1 MDIDFLG
8 PMLSDDVAT
17 AIAVGDMDPISM
29 LVFSTDG
36 RSPSQ
41 PPRQGFAAPPPRQ
54 QPQLLDPRMFSRYAA
69 SNGSAPGKPNSTST
83 SRASPPWK
91 RKFPRSFGAQPRT
104 GLLGAFKS
112 SGSTP
117 APSNVAAS
125 TSSPTISRF
134 FTSDPKKMS
143 PPNELVKKSSSSS
156 LVSSEMDTFES
167 QDPVDIN
174 VSKSISFEPS
184 EKKTIGTAVSVPLT
198 TKKEKENSTPPSAK
212 SQGPVKRAVP
222 EAPVIKENAF
232 ARMMRAGAR
241 QQKPSGVKRGGLG
254 ALSGRHPVIKKPRT
268 ISFHAPSARTSDAKM
283 TPSIEPE
290 AEAGLDQLSA
300 QKDSQRDDG
309 DSLSEESA
317 GESAGPAIK
326 AKQAPTGNWLDR
338 FRFKA

>member
-41 PPRQGFAAPPPRQ
+41 PPRQGFAALPPRQ

-117 APSNVAAS
+117 APSNVEAHRRSAAS
-125 TSSPTISRF
+125 SPQIPRRCRPRTNWRRRAARPASSRARWIPSKAKTQSTS
-134 FTSDPKKMS
+134 MS
-143 PPNELVKKSSSSS
+143 PRASHSSRRRRKRSA
-156 LVSSEMDTFES
+156 LQYPCLS
-167 QDPVDIN
+167 QPR
-174 VSKSISFEPS
+174 KRRR
-184 EKKTIGTAVSVPLT
+184 TLRHR
-198 TKKEKENSTPPSAK
+198 PPR
-212 SQGPVKRAVP
+212 VR
-222 EAPVIKENAF
+222 
-232 ARMMRAGAR
+232 
-241 QQKPSGVKRGGLG
+241 
-254 ALSGRHPVIKKPRT
+254 
-268 ISFHAPSARTSDAKM
+268 
-283 TPSIEPE
+283 
-290 AEAGLDQLSA
+290 DQ
-300 QKDSQRDDG
+300 
-309 DSLSEESA
+309 
-317 GESAGPAIK
+317 
-326 AKQAPTGNWLDR
+326 
-338 FRFKA
+338 